1 MHRNF
6 MFLRPH
12 QCLGSSLIDRRVNC
26 EGFGMSSFGKSGY
39 MRVLIMHKT
48 CGGKRPKKKIY
59 YRVHELDRAMDLQKK
74 PSIILQLK
82 SIVQAQKSQ
91 SLLLRDL
98 EKEVGFVQKW
108 NFMAVIDKYPT
119 IFHVSGGSRA
129 PPMVMLTEK
138 AKKIAAEEI
147 YTREQME
154 PIVVR
159 NLRKLLMLS
168 IDCRLPLETVEFIES
183 AMGLPC
189 DFKKSL
195 IPKYPEYFSV
205 KDVNGRAH
213 LQLENWDSGLAV
225 TAREERLV
233 REGILAAIGRSG
245 KVRISKDGNFLGP
258 FAFHLSFPVG
268 FRPNKSYLE
277 EVQRWQKME
286 FPSPYLNARRFESAD
301 PKARKRMVAVLH
313 ELLSLTMEKRMTAAQ
328 LEAFHSD
335 YRLPARLLL
344 CMIRHHGIFYITN
357 KGAKSTVFLKEGYD
371 GSNLIDKC
379 PLLVFWDKF
388 VALTGRRE
396 IDSYIGMPS
405 QILHD
410 SRFVQEESAK
420 KTGDDTKKQLFQR
433 LWSEGDEI
441 VILKGCDWSLAKE
454 EAAKSKAAKDVMKVL
469 TLKRPRF
476 GFWRDHN
483 CLRNMGTIERGF
495 VLDKMINT
503 IPNAF
508 KILAEWKL
516 PVYDNTMGITL
527 VTATT
532 RRNSLNNLDS
542 KIHHHNLL
550 NNIIAKVVGH
560 ICYHILAAGLNG
572 YLATV
577 TALNTS
583 SEQVALWC
591 NSNYI
596 HRLLLKGNNLLCLQ
610 ASGKV
615 SNEYVDGARKFVNMA
630 KTNSGNTDMII
641 CPCGSCRNLSQQHC
655 DICGGILF

>member
-108 NFMAVIDKYPT
+108 NFMAVIEKYPT
-119 IFHVSGGSRA
+119 IFHVSGGRRA

-147 YTREQME
+147 YTRDQME

-168 IDCRLPLETVEFIES
+168 IDCRLPLETIEFIES

-225 TAREERLV
+225 TAREERLA

-410 SRFVQEESAK
+410 S
-420 KTGDDTKKQLFQR
+420 
-433 LWSEGDEI
+433 
-441 VILKGCDWSLAKE
+441 
-454 EAAKSKAAKDVMKVL
+454 
-469 TLKRPRF
+469 
-476 GFWRDHN
+476 
-483 CLRNMGTIERGF
+483 
-495 VLDKMINT
+495 
-503 IPNAF
+503 
-508 KILAEWKL
+508 
-516 PVYDNTMGITL
+516 
-527 VTATT
+527 VT
-532 RRNSLNNLDS
+532 
-542 KIHHHNLL
+542 
-550 NNIIAKVVGH
+550 
-560 ICYHILAAGLNG
+560 
-572 YLATV
+572 
-577 TALNTS
+577 
-583 SEQVALWC
+583 
-591 NSNYI
+591 
-596 HRLLLKGNNLLCLQ
+596 
-610 ASGKV
+610 
-615 SNEYVDGARKFVNMA
+615 
-630 KTNSGNTDMII
+630 
-641 CPCGSCRNLSQQHC
+641 
-655 DICGGILF
+655 

>member
-12 QCLGSSLIDRRVNC
+12 QCLGSSFIDRRVNC
-26 EGFGMSSFGKSGY
+26 EGFGVSSFGKSGY
-39 MRVLIMHKT
+39 MKVLIMHKT
-48 CGGKRPKKKIY
+48 CGGKRPRKKIY
-59 YRVHELDRAMDLQKK
+59 YRVHELDGAMDLQKK

-82 SIVQAQKSQ
+82 
-91 SLLLRDL
+91 DL
-98 EKEVGFVQKW
+98 EKEAGFVQKW
-108 NFMAVIDKYPT
+108 NFMAVIEKYPT

-183 AMGLPC
+183 AMGLRC

-233 REGILAAIGRSG
+233 RERILAAVGRSG
-245 KVRISKDGNFLGP
+245 KVRISKDGNILGP

-313 ELLSLTMEKRMTAAQ
+313 ELLSLTMEKRMTSDQ

-388 VALTGRRE
+388 VALAGRRE

-410 SRFVQEESAK
+410 S
-420 KTGDDTKKQLFQR
+420 
-433 LWSEGDEI
+433 
-441 VILKGCDWSLAKE
+441 
-454 EAAKSKAAKDVMKVL
+454 
-469 TLKRPRF
+469 
-476 GFWRDHN
+476 
-483 CLRNMGTIERGF
+483 
-495 VLDKMINT
+495 
-503 IPNAF
+503 
-508 KILAEWKL
+508 
-516 PVYDNTMGITL
+516 
-527 VTATT
+527 VT
-532 RRNSLNNLDS
+532 
-542 KIHHHNLL
+542 
-550 NNIIAKVVGH
+550 
-560 ICYHILAAGLNG
+560 
-572 YLATV
+572 
-577 TALNTS
+577 
-583 SEQVALWC
+583 
-591 NSNYI
+591 
-596 HRLLLKGNNLLCLQ
+596 
-610 ASGKV
+610 
-615 SNEYVDGARKFVNMA
+615 
-630 KTNSGNTDMII
+630 
-641 CPCGSCRNLSQQHC
+641 
-655 DICGGILF
+655 